1 MSMNLFHHITAFS
14 MSEDEKRGFLEAGV
28 EFTRTVKT
36 SRGET
41 VMFEVGENDPRY
53 ERVAALVKSLGAK
66 RVRDTS
72 MTVPTLR
79 EYIAKIVRPGAERL
93 KQEGYFAM
101 QGEWERGRDVL
112 RQTLELCK
120 SG

>member
-1 MSMNLFHHITAFS
+1 MNLFHHITVFS

-41 VMFEVGENDPRY
+41 VIFEIGENDPRY
-53 ERVAALVKSLGAK
+53 EKVAALVKSLGAK
-66 RVRDTS
+66 RVRDFS

-79 EYIAKIVRPGAERL
+79 EYIEKIVRPSAERL
-93 KQEGYFAM
+93 KQGAYFAT
-101 QGEWERGRDVL
+101 QGKWERGRDVL
-112 RQTLELCK
+112 R
-120 SG
+120 